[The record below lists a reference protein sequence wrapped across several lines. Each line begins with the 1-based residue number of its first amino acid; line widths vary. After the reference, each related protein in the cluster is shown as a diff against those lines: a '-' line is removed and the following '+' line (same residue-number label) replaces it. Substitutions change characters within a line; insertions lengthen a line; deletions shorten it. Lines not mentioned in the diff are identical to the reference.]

1 MAIKNFFYYWKNSD
15 ANNIRRP
22 DQGLNGFIYRL
33 SIYHYEVLSLQI
45 GLFCHPQKEKAFEVA
60 KRISLWFEEK
70 QLPLFAAGD
79 TARRTGGNVIPLDY
93 KQMFKELDA
102 VIVLGGDGTF
112 LSAARAFFGRNIPLL
127 GFNLGHL
134 GFLMENDVEMVDEIL
149 TKLLAGDYKIEER
162 MMLEGRV
169 FRNKKQ
175 IHSFVG
181 LNDIVVNKGS
191 FSRLI
196 KINVYIE
203 DDLFITYP
211 GDGLIVATPT
221 GSTAYSLSAGG
232 PIINPGIESLIIT
245 PICPHMIY
253 SRSIIIGADEEIS
266 LEMAQPQQK
275 AAITID
281 GQEGVALGK
290 KDIIKIRRGAEKTKL
305 IRFADWSY
313 YRLLANRLQQMKRR

>member
-1 MAIKNFFYYWKNSD
+1 M
-15 ANNIRRP
+15 
-22 DQGLNGFIYRL
+22 
-33 SIYHYEVLSLQI
+33 QI
-45 GLFCHPQKEKAFEVA
+45 GLFCHPQKEKAFAVGKKIA
-60 KRISLWFEEK
+60 VWFAQKE
-70 QLPLFAAGD
+70 LPLFASGEMVN
-79 TARRTGGNVIPLDY
+79 RLGENIVPLDY

-112 LSAARAFFGRNIPLL
+112 LSVARAFFGQNIPLL

-134 GFLMENDVEMVDEIL
+134 GFLMENDVEMVDEVL

-169 FRNKKQ
+169 FRNDKQ
-175 IHSFVG
+175 IHNFVG

-196 KINVYIE
+196 EINVYIE
-203 DDLFITYP
+203 EELFIAYP

-266 LEMAQPQQK
+266 LEMARPQQK

-290 KDIIKIRRGAEKTKL
+290 KDIIKIRKAAEKTKL

-313 YRLLANRLQQMKRR
+313 YRLLANRMQQMKTR

>member
-1 MAIKNFFYYWKNSD
+1 M
-15 ANNIRRP
+15 
-22 DQGLNGFIYRL
+22 LL
-33 SIYHYEVLSLQI
+33 LQI
-45 GLFCHPQKEKAFEVA
+45 GLFCHPYKEKAFEVA
-60 KRISLWFEEK
+60 IRIADWFAKER
-70 QLPLFAAGD
+70 LPLFAARDLAG
-79 TARRTGGNVIPLDY
+79 RIGNNIIPLGY

-134 GFLMENDVEMVDEIL
+134 GFLMENDVEMVDEVL
-149 TKLLAGDYKIEER
+149 TKLLAGDYRIEER

-175 IHSFVG
+175 IHGFVG
-181 LNDIVVNKGS
+181 LNDIVINKGA

-196 KINVYIE
+196 EIKVYIE
-203 DDLFITYP
+203 NDLFITYP

-245 PICPHMIY
+245 PICPHMIS

-266 LEMAQPQQK
+266 LEMARPQQK
-275 AAITID
+275 AVITID

-290 KDIIKIRRGAEKTKL
+290 KDIIKVRKAAEKTKL

-313 YRLLANRLQQMKRR
+313 YRLLASRIQQMKKKV